1 MKIKAALH
9 RFKHL
14 LSRRFFIV
22 LLILLQVAFFIFMIF
37 QYSHLRWIS
46 TLLRLVS
53 LATAFHLLMRD
64 DQKPFKL
71 SLIFLLLLFPLFGGI
86 FYWILHFQ
94 TSEVGYRKRLDKIE
108 RNLRNEY
115 GRSEKS
121 TAEICAQMPE
131 HQRLIRYLQDAR
143 KFPVYGSTETHY
155 FPTGGEMLESL
166 LRDLRSAKSYIF
178 LEYFIIE
185 EGIMWDSILEVLRQ
199 KIAEGVDVRVIYDDF
214 GCFLSLPPKYDRK
227 LRAMGVQCRIFN
239 KVLPFISGSHN
250 NRDHR
255 KIAVIDGRVA
265 YTGGIN
271 LADEY
276 INEKIRYGH
285 WKDNAIRLCGLGAW
299 NFTVMFL
306 QMWQFLSRTDE
317 QIDKFLPPE
326 TETPESEDGWVQP
339 YTDSPVD
346 KESVGEQVYA
356 QIIESAQRYLYITT
370 PYLMVDDSMLSL
382 LKYAAKCGVDVRIIT
397 PSTPDKK
404 VVHFTTRSYYRELIR
419 AGVQIYEY
427 TDGFIHAKSFIS
439 DDTVATVGTT
449 NLDFRSL
456 YFHFECG
463 VCLYRTSSILPLK
476 EDFLRVLERCRPI
489 TEADCKANLLVRLL
503 RSICRLVAPLM

>member
-143 KFPVYGSTETHY
+143 KFPVYGSTETRY

-185 EGIMWDSILEVLRQ
+185 
-199 KIAEGVDVRVIYDDF
+199 KA
-214 GCFLSLPPKYDRK
+214 
-227 LRAMGVQCRIFN
+227 
-239 KVLPFISGSHN
+239 ISSSN
-250 NRDHR
+250 
-255 KIAVIDGRVA
+255 
-265 YTGGIN
+265 
-271 LADEY
+271 
-276 INEKIRYGH
+276 
-285 WKDNAIRLCGLGAW
+285 
-299 NFTVMFL
+299 
-306 QMWQFLSRTDE
+306 
-317 QIDKFLPPE
+317 
-326 TETPESEDGWVQP
+326 
-339 YTDSPVD
+339 
-346 KESVGEQVYA
+346 
-356 QIIESAQRYLYITT
+356 
-370 PYLMVDDSMLSL
+370 
-382 LKYAAKCGVDVRIIT
+382 
-397 PSTPDKK
+397 
-404 VVHFTTRSYYRELIR
+404 
-419 AGVQIYEY
+419 
-427 TDGFIHAKSFIS
+427 
-439 DDTVATVGTT
+439 
-449 NLDFRSL
+449 
-456 YFHFECG
+456 
-463 VCLYRTSSILPLK
+463 TSSSRRASCGTP
-476 EDFLRVLERCRPI
+476 FW
-489 TEADCKANLLVRLL
+489 
-503 RSICRLVAPLM
+503 RSCGKRSPRAWTCA

>member
-1 MKIKAALH
+1 MKVKAALH

-22 LLILLQVAFFIFMIF
+22 LLILLQAAFFLFMIF
-37 QYSHLRWIS
+37 QYSHLRWIATVLELIS
-46 TLLRLVS
+46 LV
-53 LATAFHLLMRD
+53 TAFHLLMRE

-71 SLIFLLLLFPLFGGI
+71 SLIFLILLLPLFGGI

-94 TSEVGYRKRLDKIE
+94 TSDSGYRKRLDRIE
-108 RNLRNEY
+108 QNLRNDY
-115 GRSEKS
+115 GKSEK
-121 TAEICAQMPE
+121 TAEKICAEMPE

-143 KFPVYGSTETHY
+143 RFPVYGNTESVY
-155 FPTGGEMLESL
+155 FPTGGEMLSRL
-166 LRDLRSAKSYIF
+166 LADLENAEHYIF
-178 LEYFIIE
+178 LEYFIVE
-185 EGIMWDSILEVLRQ
+185 EGIMWNSILDVLRR
-199 KIAEGVDVRVIYDDF
+199 KAADGVDVRVIYDDF
-214 GCFLSLPPKYDRK
+214 GCFLTLPPKYDRK
-227 LRAMGVQCRIFN
+227 LRSYGIQCHVFN
-239 KVLPFISGSHN
+239 KVLPFLSSSHN

-255 KIAVIDGRVA
+255 KITVIDGKIA

-306 QMWQFLSRTDE
+306 QMWQFLSRTNE
-317 QIDKFLPPE
+317 SIDAFLPKDLPNLQD
-326 TETPESEDGWVQP
+326 DGWVQP

-346 KESVGEQVYA
+346 KEPVGEQVYA

-370 PYLMVDDSMLSL
+370 PYLMVDEAMLSL
-382 LKYAAKCGVDVRIIT
+382 LKHAAKCGVDVRIIT

-404 VVHFTTRSYYRELIR
+404 VVHFTTRSYYRDLIR

-476 EDFLRVLERCRPI
+476 EDFLKVLERCRPI

-503 RSICRLVAPLM
+503 RSICRLIAPLM